1 MPAIVYSIPD
11 CAKCAAAKAVL
22 KRYNVPFQEFDV
34 MADKE
39 RAREMVEKRRSARAE
54 GSREVQLPVLDIEGI
69 ILEGFDREKIMA
81 ALKEKGL
88 AK

>member
-1 MPAIVYSIPD
+1 MPVIVYSIPD

-22 KRYNVPFQEFDV
+22 KRYNVSFQEFDV
-34 MADKE
+34 IADKE
-39 RAREMVEKRRSARAE
+39 RAREMVEKRRSARTE

-69 ILEGFDREKIMA
+69 ILEGFDREKILA

-88 AK
+88 VK